1 MVHDDMSVD
10 RIGPWSCCV

>member
-10 RIGPWSCCV
+10 RIGLWSCCV